1 MPLNFQNLC
10 QAYHAKANGTYKLSE
25 EQMNDKGVWWKIAG
39 GGGRHSENSV
49 P

>member
-1 MPLNFQNLC
+1 MALTLQNLC

-25 EQMNDKGVWWKIAG
+25 EQMNDKGVWCKIAG
-39 GGGRHSENSV
+39 GGGSHPEKSV